1 MKQRWKY
8 DVVVQFLTGPL
19 WKSSILDFVDYHCVV
34 FDTEEE
40 NKFEYTKIHNVSSKS
55 IQEFKQMV
63 GTIFDEMTQEVGLD
77 DDHLAQILQKGF
89 KS

>member
-1 MKQRWKY
+1 MKQRWKF
-8 DVVVQFLTGPL
+8 DIVVQFLTGPL

-40 NKFEYTKIHNVSSKS
+40 NKFEYTKIHNVSSNS

-63 GTIFDEMTQEVGLD
+63 GTIFDDMTQEVGLD
-77 DDHLAQILQKGF
+77 DDHLAQIL
-89 KS
+89 